1 MKKVIGV
8 VGMPASGK
16 GEFSRIAE
24 EMGIPVVVMG
34 DVIRRRVREEGLE
47 PNDVNT
53 GMIGSKLREELGMD
67 AIAQCTIPMIEE
79 KESEIVLVDGIRG
92 DYEVE
97 TFRKHFDSF
106 VLIGVDAPIE
116 TRLSR
121 LMNRGRSDDTT
132 TIDEL
137 RTRDERE
144 KGWGIGRAIGMADI
158 MIENKGSL
166 PEFESRV
173 KKLLNEMGAGK

>member
-24 EMGIPVVVMG
+24 EIGIPVVVMG
-34 DVIRRRVREEGLE
+34 DVIRRKIREEGLE
-47 PNDVNT
+47 SNDINS
-53 GMIGSKLREELGMD
+53 GMIGSRLREEMGMD
-67 AIAQCTIPMIEE
+67 AIAQCTIPLIEE
-79 KESEIVLVDGIRG
+79 KESSVVLVDGIRG

-106 VLIGVDAPIE
+106 ILIGVDAPIE

-121 LMNRGRSDDTT
+121 LMTRGRSDDTR

-137 RTRDERE
+137 RIRDERE
-144 KGWGIGRAIGMADI
+144 KGWGIGRAIEMADI
-158 MIENKGSL
+158 KIDNTESL
-166 PEFESRV
+166 QEFESRV
-173 KKLLNEMGAGK
+173 RRLLNEIRRVE